1 MLTHD
6 KIGSGVIAGQVKGQ
20 MDRLAITVIH
30 SGCHGKILGG
40 ENRGFGALASA
51 YNGGLGALPTF
62 LEGPWPDAPPLS
74 PPCYN
79 RLAKFLSTDAL
90 SLWRRVG
97 VQCERRAMT
106 VNGTMETAHYR
117 ERSDVSSAPGG
128 HGVMLGRPGQMPSHL
143 VFRPAS

>member
-1 MLTHD
+1 VLTHD
-6 KIGSGVIAGQVKGQ
+6 KIGSGVIAGQGQ

-30 SGCHGKILGG
+30 RGCHGKILGG

-90 SLWRRVG
+90 SLSSVTVATSRR
-97 VQCERRAMT
+97 T
-106 VNGTMETAHYR
+106 V
-117 ERSDVSSAPGG
+117 
-128 HGVMLGRPGQMPSHL
+128 
-143 VFRPAS
+143 

>member
-1 MLTHD
+1 MPLPYRPHA
-6 KIGSGVIAGQVKGQ
+6 IIVLLNSCPLMRYHYQV
-20 MDRLAITVIH
+20 
-30 SGCHGKILGG
+30 
-40 ENRGFGALASA
+40 
-51 YNGGLGALPTF
+51 
-62 LEGPWPDAPPLS
+62 
-74 PPCYN
+74 
-79 RLAKFLSTDAL
+79 